1 VTLLRRERPVMLLH
15 PEVAEQ
21 RAAPALFPQLVA
33 EVAAVDFEQLH
44 GT

>member
-15 PEVAEQ
+15 PEAAER

-33 EVAAVDFEQLH
+33 GAAAVDFEQLH